1 MNRKQND
8 KMNAVQML
16 RRLLP
21 PVFKAAP
28 LPLILYILISILH
41 GLSWGVITSV
51 QQYFFDTA
59 AGLTNASRTFSQ
71 AFAGLAMLAAAYA
84 LNQIFNGVG
93 NLVPDLICEKILGRL
108 SIGIHE
114 KMAKLP
120 AILFEDTRYLDA
132 INKAEEG
139 KNNAVRFITVCFSI
153 CFFYTPFFLYMAW
166 YLFRLKPILVLSIV
180 IIFIPT
186 ALTQILRVRL
196 FSKLEDESAP
206 LRRQYEYY
214 ENCMVSRE
222 YFKETRLLGG
232 FHYFKRLYLN
242 TLALMQKAKYKTTLR
257 CDLVELSMRMLSVLG
272 FIGIV
277 YMLFESLM
285 AQEISIG
292 AFAAVFNSIGL
303 LFGIM
308 EEVIHRHIGRMAKGS
323 GSIENYLRFLE
334 LEEVQGKQS
343 VSPTAGDIEL
353 ITFCFRYPQAETAV
367 IRNISLRIHK
377 GETVALVGE
386 NGSGKSTLIRLI
398 TGLYQ
403 PQSGCVLHNGIL
415 TSELTPQA
423 LYAGTSAVFQK
434 YQRYQMTLQENIAIS
449 CTQQPVSE
457 HRITDACANA
467 GMQLD
472 TQIFPKGYNTMLSRE
487 FDGVDLSGGQWQRTA
502 IARGLYRT
510 HDFIVLDE
518 PTAAI
523 DPYEETRLYN
533 RFAQISADKTAVI
546 VTHRLG
552 SVRLADRI
560 FVLKDGEICQIGT
573 HDTLIHQPGEYRC
586 LYQAQQQWYE
596 DKAQAC
602 IKTV

>member
-71 AFAGLAMLAAAYA
+71 AFTGLAMLAAAYT

-242 TLALMQKAKYKTTLR
+242 TLALMQKAKY
-257 CDLVELSMRMLSVLG
+257 
-272 FIGIV
+272 
-277 YMLFESLM
+277 
-285 AQEISIG
+285 
-292 AFAAVFNSIGL
+292 
-303 LFGIM
+303 
-308 EEVIHRHIGRMAKGS
+308 
-323 GSIENYLRFLE
+323 
-334 LEEVQGKQS
+334 
-343 VSPTAGDIEL
+343 
-353 ITFCFRYPQAETAV
+353 
-367 IRNISLRIHK
+367 
-377 GETVALVGE
+377 
-386 NGSGKSTLIRLI
+386 
-398 TGLYQ
+398 
-403 PQSGCVLHNGIL
+403 
-415 TSELTPQA
+415 
-423 LYAGTSAVFQK
+423 
-434 YQRYQMTLQENIAIS
+434 NIAL
-449 CTQQPVSE
+449 
-457 HRITDACANA
+457 R
-467 GMQLD
+467 
-472 TQIFPKGYNTMLSRE
+472 
-487 FDGVDLSGGQWQRTA
+487 
-502 IARGLYRT
+502 
-510 HDFIVLDE
+510 
-518 PTAAI
+518 
-523 DPYEETRLYN
+523 
-533 RFAQISADKTAVI
+533 
-546 VTHRLG
+546 
-552 SVRLADRI
+552 
-560 FVLKDGEICQIGT
+560 
-573 HDTLIHQPGEYRC
+573 PG
-586 LYQAQQQWYE
+586 
-596 DKAQAC
+596 
-602 IKTV
+602 